1 MSNYTRIVKNMSD
14 ADYRAEIGISQSIL
28 KPMFSSPEHY
38 IAQFDEQREVT
49 KPMLIGTATH
59 LACFQPSL
67 FSKEVV
73 VSKKFD
79 LRKTQDKVDHAKFVE
94 DNAGKIII
102 NDEEFD
108 SVSSM
113 ADKVRQH
120 PIFIDVTSKGDAE
133 VSVFSD
139 VLPYEDVKLKGRMD
153 WVNWEQ
159 RIILDLKTTNA
170 NLSNMY
176 EVKNVILDNMY
187 AIQNAM
193 YVMLLEHNG
202 HPDFRFIF
210 IMVEKN
216 PPHGVRCFEIS
227 VNSLKKSREKMLLAI
242 AQIQHCVEHGMWM
255 GYDTNSTII
264 DV

>member
-1 MSNYTRIVKNMSD
+1 MSNYTKIVKGMAD
-14 ADYRAEIGISQSIL
+14 ADYRNDVGISQSSL
-28 KPMFSSPEHY
+28 KPMFVSPEHY
-38 IAQFDEQREVT
+38 QHQFTVEREVT

-67 FSKEVV
+67 FDKEVA

-79 LRKTQDKVDHAKFVE
+79 LRKTQDKLDSAQFQI
-94 DNAGKIII
+94 DNAGKIVV
-102 NDEEFD
+102 NDDEFD
-108 SVSSM
+108 LISSM

-120 PIFIDVTSKGDAE
+120 PIFMDVTSKGDAE

-139 VLPYEDVKLKGRMD
+139 VLPYNDIKLKGRMD

-159 RIILDLKTTNA
+159 GIILDLKTTNA

-176 EVKNVILDNMY
+176 EVKNVILDNLY

-193 YVMLLEHNG
+193 YLLLLEHNG
-202 HPDFRFIF
+202 VENLRFIF
-210 IMVEKN
+210 VMVEKN

-227 VNSLKKSREKMLLAI
+227 ANSLKKSREKLLLAI
-242 AQIQHCVEHGMWM
+242 AQIQHCVDHEMWS
-255 GYDTNSTII
+255 GYETNSTII

>member
-1 MSNYTRIVKNMSD
+1 MSEYTRVIKNMPD
-14 ADYRAEIGISQSIL
+14 ADYRSEIGISQSML
-28 KPMFSSPEHY
+28 KPMFTSAQHY
-38 IAQFDEQREVT
+38 QHQFQVEREVT

-67 FSKEVV
+67 FDKEVA
-73 VSKKFD
+73 VSQKFD
-79 LRKTQDKVDHAKFVE
+79 LRKTQDKIDHAKFQE
-94 DNAGKIII
+94 ENAGKIIV
-102 NDEEFD
+102 NAEEFD
-108 SVSSM
+108 LIMAM
-113 ADKVRQH
+113 ADNVRNH
-120 PIFIDVTSKGDAE
+120 SIFLDVTNKGDAE

-139 VLPYEDVKLKGRMD
+139 ILPYKDVKLKGRMD

-159 RIILDLKTTNA
+159 KVILDLKTTNA

-187 AIQNAM
+187 AVQNAM
-193 YVMLLEHNG
+193 YTMLLEHNNYA
-202 HPDFRFIF
+202 DFRFIF

-227 VNSLKKSREKMLLAI
+227 VNSLKKAKEKMLLAI
-242 AQIQHCVEHGMWM
+242 AQIQHCVDHDMWI
-255 GYDTNSTII
+255 GYEQNSTII

>member
-1 MSNYTRIVKNMSD
+1 MAD
-14 ADYRAEIGISQSIL
+14 ADYRNEVGISQSML
-28 KPMFSSPEHY
+28 KPMFVSPEHY
-38 IAQFDEQREVT
+38 KHQFTEQREVT

-67 FSKEVV
+67 FDKEVV

-79 LRKTQDKVDHAKFVE
+79 LRKTQDKLDSAKFHE
-94 DNAGKIII
+94 ENAGKIII

-108 SVSSM
+108 LIASM
-113 ADKVRQH
+113 ADKVREH
-120 PIFIDVTSKGDAE
+120 PIFMDVTSKGDAE

-139 VLPYEDVKLKGRMD
+139 VLPYKDIKLKGRMD
-153 WVNWEQ
+153 WVNWEKG
-159 RIILDLKTTNA
+159 IILDLKTTNA

-176 EVKNVILDNMY
+176 EVKNVILDNLY

-193 YVMLLEHNG
+193 YMLLLEHNG
-202 HPDFRFIF
+202 IENLRFIF

-227 VNSLKKSREKMLLAI
+227 VNSLKKAREKMLIAI
-242 AQIQHCVEHGMWM
+242 AQIQYCVDHEIWA
-255 GYDTNSTII
+255 GYEIESTII